1 MQENPWKDIS
11 HVNKCNFRSDLHSD
25 LYFWR
30 SKNIHFYDL
39 KSFIL
44 KMHAKLNSESKK
56 TFKRTYHKPITVTL
70 ILASIM
76 TSNFRSQNYVHLPL
90 FFLNHLP
97 NMKRSDMNQNYET
110 LNIENIITYISYNLH
125 QTSIFLEVIMI
136 KTHCRL
142 KLSAKFNSE
151 CKKTFE
157 RTYQMAKNATL
168 ALTSSLTSIF
178 GGQQN
183 FYWSQ
188 CGFYYFVLM

>member
-1 MQENPWKDIS
+1 
-11 HVNKCNFRSDLHSD
+11 
-25 LYFWR
+25 
-30 SKNIHFYDL
+30 
-39 KSFIL
+39 
-44 KMHAKLNSESKK
+44 MHAKLNSESKK

-90 FFLNHLP
+90 FLLNHLP
-97 NMKRSDMNQNYET
+97 NMKRNDMNQNYET

-125 QTSIFLEVIMI
+125 QTSIFLEFIMI

-157 RTYQMAKNATL
+157 RIYQMAKNATL
-168 ALTSSLTSIF
+168 ALTSSLISIF

>member
-11 HVNKCNFRSDLHSD
+11 HVNKCNFRSDLHSG

-30 SKNIHFYDL
+30 SKNIHCYDL
-39 KSFIL
+39 KLFIL

-70 ILASIM
+70 ALASIM
-76 TSNFRSQNYVHLPL
+76 TSNFRSQNYVHLAL
-90 FFLNHLP
+90 SFLNHLT

-110 LNIENIITYISYNLH
+110 LNIENIITYISYNWPPSNLH
-125 QTSIFLEVIMI
+125 FFEVIMI

-142 KLSAKFNSE
+142 KLSAKLNSE

-157 RTYQMAKNATL
+157 RTYHMAINATL

-178 GGQQN
+178 GDQQN

-188 CGFYYFVLM
+188 YGF